1 VAISTRKFLWS
12 WQCPKGDN
20 GATNLRAMRRHT
32 GVVTILVIIA
42 LLILPNLA
50 FTVLADEEA
59 DATLEVRAISASF
72 SADEMVTLTWR
83 NINTTEAVLLD
94 ALHAATYQV
103 ERFAMNETTIEQ
115 LTTISSGIAACDGG
129 DNNAACSAKNHSLSW
144 APPEGTDGDFFY
156 RITTHQ
162 SSGST
167 TTFTPG
173 LSQTENPQSEFA
185 SPHWGPV
192 NVSATYNS
200 QSQSTTIG
208 WDNLPDSG
216 IDHQIWI
223 WRHSE
228 PANRDNWDS
237 ISKSTTTVLFTP
249 TSSSYI
255 KNIEAGVERSV
266 YYSVTYDNG
275 TFSDTRFLRDN
286 TMTAPVYE
294 DTIAPE
300 LISHLTA
307 DHDVESGITSL
318 SWVSGAIESGLST
331 NIWRAPRPI
340 TDLGENTV
348 VNIATIEG
356 QLTNYDH
363 VVREGEL
370 GNFWYALTLEDSV
383 GNQISTILPQHPNA
397 GPIFESTVG
406 AANATAPT
414 NVSAVQSLGM
424 MTTVAWEDVAI
435 VTNAIYHIWAAYDG
449 AVTQAM
455 LDEGNATYLGNVSA
469 GIMSFNSPIPEGIER
484 EIWYAVTVEGAWGG
498 AVATYDNRLIISGQ
512 NSMITPL
519 AEDNLVPPQVTDFTA
534 TFDGPST
541 TISLL
546 WEDVPAAQTYQLWML
561 TGIGLLGPWWNV
573 SEDSG
578 WVLIETYNATGG
590 EISTS
595 MVHAANQGQY
605 AYLALV
611 TADAAGNIDHHLYG
625 EGPVEAVALDS
636 SPPQGIFSVFVNQ
649 TQVRTSTGSNGS
661 IINLGEFADGDEVSV
676 RISSY
681 EYISETS
688 SRVAGTTT
696 WQTHNIST
704 LGASLSL
711 PGSNGGQS
719 LHHSLEVMLVDD
731 NNNPSTFTLNYSWV
745 IAQTEEECPP
755 PEDYCD
761 QVCSA
766 QTLDGLPVG
775 CSPPPCDC
783 EVISMGGASDYI
795 FPGIAFAILA
805 FVIISTMVAGRTTE
819 DEEKVYEE
827 E

>member
-1 VAISTRKFLWS
+1 
-12 WQCPKGDN
+12 
-20 GATNLRAMRRHT
+20 MRRHT
-32 GVVTILVIIA
+32 VVATTLVIIV
-42 LLILPNLA
+42 LLILPSLA

-59 DATLEVRAISASF
+59 DTTLEARDISASF

-94 ALHAATYQV
+94 ALHAAIYQV
-103 ERFAMNETTIEQ
+103 ERFAMNDTTIIEQ
-115 LTTISSGIAACDGG
+115 PMTIASGIAACDGG

-162 SSGST
+162 SGDFSNHPT

-173 LSQTENPQSEFA
+173 LSQTENPQSEFT
-185 SPHWGPV
+185 SPHWGPT
-192 NVSATYNS
+192 NISATYNS
-200 QSQSTTIG
+200 QSQSTTIV
-208 WDNLPDSG
+208 WDNLPDAG
-216 IDHQIWI
+216 VDHQIWI

-228 PANRDNWDS
+228 PANRGNWDS
-237 ISKSTTTVLFTP
+237 ISKSTTRVLFTP

-300 LISHLTA
+300 LIAHLTA

-318 SWVSGAIESGLST
+318 SWGSGAVESGLST

-340 TDLGENTV
+340 TYLGENTV
-348 VNIATIEG
+348 VNVATIEG
-356 QLTNYDH
+356 QLTSYDH
-363 VVREGEL
+363 IVGEGEL

-383 GNQISTILPQHPNA
+383 GNQISTISPQHPNI

-406 AANATAPT
+406 LASATIPA
-414 NVSAVQSLGM
+414 NVSAVQLLGM

-469 GIMSFNSPIPEGIER
+469 GIMSFNSPIPQGIER
-484 EIWYAVTVEGAWGG
+484 EAWYAVTVEGAWGG
-498 AVATYDNRLIISGQ
+498 AVATYDNRLIIPGQ
-512 NSMITPL
+512 NSMITPT

-546 WEDVPAAQTYQLWML
+546 WEDVPAAQTYQLWMRI
-561 TGIGLLGPWWNV
+561 GIGLLGPWWNV

-578 WVLIETYNATGG
+578 WVLIETYDATGG

-595 MVHAANQGQY
+595 MVHTFIHAANQSQY
-605 AYLALV
+605 VYLALV

-625 EGPVEAVALDS
+625 EGPVEAVLLDS
-636 SPPQGIFSVFVNQ
+636 SPPQGVFVVFVNQ
-649 TQVRTSTGSNGS
+649 TQVRTSIGSNGS
-661 IINLGEFADGDEVSV
+661 IIDLGEFADGDDVSV

-681 EYISETS
+681 EYISETY
-688 SRVAGTTT
+688 SRFTGTTT
-696 WQTHNIST
+696 WQTHNISA

-719 LHHSLEVMLVDD
+719 LHHSLEIMLVDD

-795 FPGIAFAILA
+795 FPGFATAILV
-805 FVIISTMVAGRTTE
+805 FVIISTLVAGRTTE
-819 DEEKVYEE
+819 NEEKVYEE